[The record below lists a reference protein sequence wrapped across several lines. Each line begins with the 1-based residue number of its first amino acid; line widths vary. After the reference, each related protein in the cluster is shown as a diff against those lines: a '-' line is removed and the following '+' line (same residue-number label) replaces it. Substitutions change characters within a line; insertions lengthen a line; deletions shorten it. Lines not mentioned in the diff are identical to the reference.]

1 MRPKKSFK
9 KRDPRLEVLLERLMD
24 QMPRDTVRNEDQ
36 VTGPPVSVAD
46 PALYTPPQ
54 PYYEG
59 VIKEGPSD
67 SLLEDIFEFIDPTGI
82 SSHDDAKEAYAS
94 YVKRKKESG
103 ADFMLPT
110 FDEFVDV
117 IGAVPMLGKSGKLL
131 KFGKGAVDLAKAIKA
146 SRNIR
151 NADYLTRG
159 AGFVADRTE
168 QYRDES

>member
-1 MRPKKSFK
+1 MRPKKSSK
-9 KRDPRLEVLLERLMD
+9 KQDPRLKALLERLMD
-24 QMPRDTVRNEDQ
+24 QMPGDTIRYEDQ
-36 VTGPPVSVAD
+36 VSGPPVSVAD

-59 VIKEGPSD
+59 VIKEEPSD
-67 SLLEDIFEFIDPTGI
+67 SLLEDIIEFIDPTGI

-94 YVKRKKESG
+94 YVKRKEESG

-110 FDEFVDV
+110 FDEFVDA
-117 IGAVPMLGKSGKLL
+117 IGAVPMLGKAGKLL
-131 KFGKGAVDLAKAIKA
+131 KIGKGAVDLGKAIKA

-159 AGFVADRTE
+159 TGFVADRTQ
-168 QYRDES
+168 QYRDEN